1 MADILTDY
9 LDFKNIYFNEL
20 IGDVNLAIVIGAII
34 ILVLCL
40 KFDFDWE
47 VIILTEMLWLS
58 IIYATITGMLI
69 LWVIVVLIATILFA
83 HGLSAKVLK

>member
-1 MADILTDY
+1 MADILTEY
-9 LDFKNIYFNEL
+9 LNFENVYFNEL
-20 IGDVNLAIVIGAII
+20 IGDINLAIVIGAII
-34 ILVLCL
+34 ILVICL

-69 LWVIVVLIATILFA
+69 LWVIVVLIASIIFA
-83 HGLSAKVLK
+83 HSIAAKVLK